1 MNLRKYYTRA
11 RHPKG
16 FWGFR
21 IIKAM
26 NGKSHAALPEWVLAD
41 LQINED
47 ATVLDVG
54 CGGGA
59 NIARLLA
66 KCPQGHVTGLDNSTI
81 SLEGTKDYNYRDVV
95 DKRCLVV
102 GGNATQMPLAK
113 NLFDVVTAFETV
125 YFWPSLAKGISEVFR
140 VLKQGGTAVI
150 ANEMDGLL
158 PEYRNIENAVGMLV
172 YTIDEISDALT
183 KAGFTDIQSRHDENR
198 HFICVTAVKPI
209 ES

>member
-26 NGKSHAALPEWVLAD
+26 NGKGHAALPEWVLAD

-183 KAGFTDIQSRHDENR
+183 KAGFTDIQSRHDEER

>member
-26 NGKSHAALPEWVLAD
+26 NGKGHAALPEWVLAN

-113 NLFDVVTAFETV
+113 NMFDVVTAFETV

-172 YTIDEISDALT
+172 YTIDEITEALT
-183 KAGFTDIQSRHDENR
+183 KAGFTDIQSRHDEER

>member
-1 MNLRKYYTRA
+1 MNMRKYYTRA

-26 NGKSHAALPEWVLAD
+26 NGKGHAALPEWVLAD

-150 ANEMDGLL
+150 ANEMDGLS

-172 YTIDEISDALT
+172 YTIDEITEALT
-183 KAGFTDIQSRHDENR
+183 KAGFTDIQSRHNEER